1 MNDKSIYDISKTA
14 LSIMSTCI
22 TEAAKGSGIEIYRY
36 YADRV
41 IVDAVIVAA
50 FNNLNR
56 SSLSRHYQAILVVTF
71 GDRWKWFIRTWG
83 RCSSVITYHLSPSGG
98 TKNSE
103 RRKQNENDCIT
114 IAA

>member
-1 MNDKSIYDISKTA
+1 MKYESIYDISKTA
-14 LSIMSTCI
+14 LSIMNTCI

-50 FNNLNR
+50 FNSLNR
-56 SSLSRHYQAILVVTF
+56 SPLSRHYQGILVVTF

-83 RCSSVITYHLSPSGG
+83 PMFIRNHISLESVRWDVEL
-98 TKNSE
+98 
-103 RRKQNENDCIT
+103 RKEKEE
-114 IAA
+114 

>member
-1 MNDKSIYDISKTA
+1 MKDESIYDISETA
-14 LSIMSTCI
+14 VRIMNTCI
-22 TEAAKGSGIEIYRY
+22 TETAKGSGIEICRY

-56 SSLSRHYQAILVVTF
+56 SPLSRQYQAILAVTF

-83 RCSSVITYHLSPSGG
+83 PRFIHNHISLESVRWDVEL
-98 TKNSE
+98 
-103 RRKQNENDCIT
+103 RKEN
-114 IAA
+114 AE

>member
-14 LSIMSTCI
+14 LSIMNTCI
-22 TEAAKGSGIEIYRY
+22 TEAAKESGIEIYRH

-56 SSLSRHYQAILVVTF
+56 SPLSKLYRAILAVTF
-71 GDRWKWFIRTWG
+71 GGRWKWFIRTWG
-83 RCSSVITYHLSPSGG
+83 PMFIRSHISLESVRWDVEL
-98 TKNSE
+98 
-103 RRKQNENDCIT
+103 RKEN
-114 IAA
+114 AE

>member
-1 MNDKSIYDISKTA
+1 MKDESIYDVSKTA
-14 LSIMSTCI
+14 VSIMNTCI
-22 TEAAKGSGIEIYRY
+22 TETAKGSGIEIYRH

-56 SSLSRHYQAILVVTF
+56 SPLSRLYRAILVVTF

-83 RCSSVITYHLSPSGG
+83 PMFIRNHISLESVRWDEELRKEN
-98 TKNSE
+98 TK
-103 RRKQNENDCIT
+103 
-114 IAA
+114 

>member
-1 MNDKSIYDISKTA
+1 MKDESIYDVSKTA
-14 LSIMSTCI
+14 VSIMNTCI
-22 TEAAKGSGIEIYRY
+22 TETAKGSGIEIYRY

-56 SSLSRHYQAILVVTF
+56 SSLSRQYRAILAVTF

-83 RCSSVITYHLSPSGG
+83 PRFIHNHISLESVRWDVEL
-98 TKNSE
+98 
-103 RRKQNENDCIT
+103 RKEK
-114 IAA
+114 AE

>member
-1 MNDKSIYDISKTA
+1 MKDESIYDVSKTA
-14 LSIMSTCI
+14 VSIMNTCI
-22 TEAAKGSGIEIYRY
+22 TEAAKESGIEIYQH

-56 SSLSRHYQAILVVTF
+56 SSLSKLYRAILAVTF

-83 RCSSVITYHLSPSGG
+83 PRFIHNHISLESVRWDVEL
-98 TKNSE
+98 
-103 RRKQNENDCIT
+103 RKEK
-114 IAA
+114 AE

>member
-1 MNDKSIYDISKTA
+1 MKYESIYDISKTA
-14 LSIMSTCI
+14 VSIMNTCI
-22 TEAAKGSGIEIYRY
+22 TEAAKGSGIEIYRH

-56 SSLSRHYQAILVVTF
+56 SPLSRLYQAILVVTF

-83 RCSSVITYHLSPSGG
+83 PMFIRNHISLESVQWDEEL
-98 TKNSE
+98 
-103 RRKQNENDCIT
+103 RKEK
-114 IAA
+114 AE

>member
-1 MNDKSIYDISKTA
+1 MKYESVYDISKTA
-14 LSIMSTCI
+14 LSIMNTCI
-22 TEAAKGSGIEIYRY
+22 TEAAKESDIEVYQH

-56 SSLSRHYQAILVVTF
+56 SPLSRQYRAILAVTF

-83 RCSSVITYHLSPSGG
+83 PTFIRNHISLESVLWDDELRKEK
-98 TKNSE
+98 TK
-103 RRKQNENDCIT
+103 
-114 IAA
+114 

>member
-1 MNDKSIYDISKTA
+1 MKYESIYDISETA

-22 TEAAKGSGIEIYRY
+22 TEAAKGCGIEIYRH

-56 SSLSRHYQAILVVTF
+56 SSLSRQYRAILAVTF
-71 GDRWKWFIRTWG
+71 GDQWKWFIRTWG
-83 RCSSVITYHLSPSGG
+83 PMFIRNHISLESVRWDDELKKEK
-98 TKNSE
+98 TK
-103 RRKQNENDCIT
+103 
-114 IAA
+114 

>member
-1 MNDKSIYDISKTA
+1 MKDESIYDVSKTA
-14 LSIMSTCI
+14 VSIMSTCI

-41 IVDAVIVAA
+41 IVDAVIIAA

-56 SSLSRHYQAILVVTF
+56 SPLSRHYQVILVVTF

-83 RCSSVITYHLSPSGG
+83 PMFIRNHISLESVRWDEELRKEN
-98 TKNSE
+98 TK
-103 RRKQNENDCIT
+103 
-114 IAA
+114 

>member
-1 MNDKSIYDISKTA
+1 MKDESIYDLSKTA
-14 LSIMSTCI
+14 VRIMNTCI
-22 TEAAKGSGIEIYRY
+22 TETAKGSGIEIYRY

-56 SSLSRHYQAILVVTF
+56 SPLSRQYQGILAVTF

-83 RCSSVITYHLSPSGG
+83 PIFIRNHMSLESVLWD
-98 TKNSE
+98 E
-103 RRKQNENDCIT
+103 ELRKEK
-114 IAA
+114 AE

>member
-1 MNDKSIYDISKTA
+1 MKYESIYDISKTA
-14 LSIMSTCI
+14 VSIMRTCI
-22 TEAAKGSGIEIYRY
+22 TEAAKGSGIEIYQH

-56 SSLSRHYQAILVVTF
+56 SPLSRQYRGILAVTF

-83 RCSSVITYHLSPSGG
+83 PRFIHNHISLESVRWDVEL
-98 TKNSE
+98 
-103 RRKQNENDCIT
+103 RKEK
-114 IAA
+114 AK

>member
-14 LSIMSTCI
+14 LSIINTCI
-22 TEAAKGSGIEIYRY
+22 TETAKGSGIEIYRY

-56 SSLSRHYQAILVVTF
+56 SSLSRQYRAILAVTF

-83 RCSSVITYHLSPSGG
+83 PRFIHNHISLESVRWDVEL
-98 TKNSE
+98 
-103 RRKQNENDCIT
+103 RKEKVK
-114 IAA
+114 

>member
-1 MNDKSIYDISKTA
+1 MKYESVYDISKTA

-22 TEAAKGSGIEIYRY
+22 AEAAKGSGIEIYRH

-56 SSLSRHYQAILVVTF
+56 SSLSRQYRAILAVTF

-83 RCSSVITYHLSPSGG
+83 PRFIHNHISLESVRWDVEIRKEK
-98 TKNSE
+98 TK
-103 RRKQNENDCIT
+103 
-114 IAA
+114 

>member
-1 MNDKSIYDISKTA
+1 MKYESIYDISETA
-14 LSIMSTCI
+14 LSIMSNCI
-22 TEAAKGSGIEIYRY
+22 TEAAKESGIEIYRH

-56 SSLSRHYQAILVVTF
+56 SSLSRQYRAILAVAF

-83 RCSSVITYHLSPSGG
+83 PMFIRNHISLESVRWDEEL
-98 TKNSE
+98 
-103 RRKQNENDCIT
+103 RREK
-114 IAA
+114 AK

>member
-1 MNDKSIYDISKTA
+1 MKYESIYDISETA
-14 LSIMSTCI
+14 VSIMNTCI

-50 FNNLNR
+50 FNNLNHAP
-56 SSLSRHYQAILVVTF
+56 LSRHYQGILVVTF

-83 RCSSVITYHLSPSGG
+83 PMFIRNHISLESVLWDD
-98 TKNSE
+98 E
-103 RRKQNENDCIT
+103 LRKEK
-114 IAA
+114 AE

>member
-1 MNDKSIYDISKTA
+1 MKYESIYDISKTA
-14 LSIMSTCI
+14 LSIMNTCI
-22 TEAAKGSGIEIYRY
+22 TEAEKGSGIEIYRY

-56 SSLSRHYQAILVVTF
+56 APLSRHCQAILVVTF

-83 RCSSVITYHLSPSGG
+83 PMFIRNHISLGSVQWDEEL
-98 TKNSE
+98 KKE
-103 RRKQNENDCIT
+103 KAE
-114 IAA
+114 

>member
-1 MNDKSIYDISKTA
+1 MKDESIYDVSKTA

-22 TEAAKGSGIEIYRY
+22 TEAAKESGIEIYQH

-50 FNNLNR
+50 FNNLNHAP
-56 SSLSRHYQAILVVTF
+56 LSRHYQAILVVTF

-83 RCSSVITYHLSPSGG
+83 PMFIRNHISLESVRWDEELRKEK
-98 TKNSE
+98 TK
-103 RRKQNENDCIT
+103 
-114 IAA
+114 

>member
-1 MNDKSIYDISKTA
+1 MKYESIYDLSKTA
-14 LSIMSTCI
+14 VRIMNTCI
-22 TEAAKGSGIEIYRY
+22 TETAKGSDIEIYRH

-56 SSLSRHYQAILVVTF
+56 SSLSRQYRAILAVTF

-83 RCSSVITYHLSPSGG
+83 PMFIRNHMSLESVRWDEELRKEK
-98 TKNSE
+98 TK
-103 RRKQNENDCIT
+103 
-114 IAA
+114 

>member
-1 MNDKSIYDISKTA
+1 MKDESIYDVSKTA
-14 LSIMSTCI
+14 VSIMNTCI
-22 TEAAKGSGIEIYRY
+22 TETAKGSGIEIYRY

-56 SSLSRHYQAILVVTF
+56 SPLSRLYRAILAVTF

-83 RCSSVITYHLSPSGG
+83 PMFIRNHISLESVLWDD
-98 TKNSE
+98 E
-103 RRKQNENDCIT
+103 LRKEK
-114 IAA
+114 AK

>member
-1 MNDKSIYDISKTA
+1 MKYESIYDISETA

-22 TEAAKGSGIEIYRY
+22 TEAAKGCGIEIYRH

-83 RCSSVITYHLSPSGG
+83 PMFIRNHISLESVRWDVEL
-98 TKNSE
+98 
-103 RRKQNENDCIT
+103 RKEKEE
-114 IAA
+114 

>member
-1 MNDKSIYDISKTA
+1 MKYESIYDISKTA
-14 LSIMSTCI
+14 LSIMNTCI
-22 TEAAKGSGIEIYRY
+22 AEAAKESDIEIYRH

-56 SSLSRHYQAILVVTF
+56 SPLSRQYRAILAVTF

-83 RCSSVITYHLSPSGG
+83 SRFIHSHISLESVRWDVEL
-98 TKNSE
+98 
-103 RRKQNENDCIT
+103 RKEK
-114 IAA
+114 AK

>member
-1 MNDKSIYDISKTA
+1 MKDESIYDVSKTA
-14 LSIMSTCI
+14 LSIMNTCI
-22 TEAAKGSGIEIYRY
+22 TETAKESDSEIYRY

-56 SSLSRHYQAILVVTF
+56 SPLSRQYRAILAVTF

-83 RCSSVITYHLSPSGG
+83 PMFIRNHISLESVRWDVEL
-98 TKNSE
+98 
-103 RRKQNENDCIT
+103 RKEKEE
-114 IAA
+114 

>member
-1 MNDKSIYDISKTA
+1 MKDESIYDISETA
-14 LSIMSTCI
+14 LNIMSTCI
-22 TEAAKGSGIEIYRY
+22 TEAAKESGIEIYQH

-56 SSLSRHYQAILVVTF
+56 SSLSKLYRAILAVTF

-83 RCSSVITYHLSPSGG
+83 PRFIHNHISLESVRWDVEI
-98 TKNSE
+98 
-103 RRKQNENDCIT
+103 RKEK
-114 IAA
+114 AE

>member
-14 LSIMSTCI
+14 LSIMNTCI
-22 TEAAKGSGIEIYRY
+22 TEAAKESGIEIYRH

-56 SSLSRHYQAILVVTF
+56 SPLSRHYQAILVVTF
-71 GDRWKWFIRTWG
+71 GDQWKWFIRTWG
-83 RCSSVITYHLSPSGG
+83 PMFIRNHISLESVLWD
-98 TKNSE
+98 E
-103 RRKQNENDCIT
+103 ELRKEK
-114 IAA
+114 AE

>member
-1 MNDKSIYDISKTA
+1 MKYESIYDISKTA
-14 LSIMSTCI
+14 VSIMNTCI
-22 TEAAKGSGIEIYRY
+22 TETAEGSGIEIYRY

-56 SSLSRHYQAILVVTF
+56 SSLSRQYQAILVVTF

-83 RCSSVITYHLSPSGG
+83 PMFIRNHISLESVRWDEEL
-98 TKNSE
+98 
-103 RRKQNENDCIT
+103 RKEKVE
-114 IAA
+114 

>member
-1 MNDKSIYDISKTA
+1 MKYESIYDISKTA
-14 LSIMSTCI
+14 LSIMNTCI
-22 TEAAKGSGIEIYRY
+22 TEAAKESGIEIYRH

-56 SSLSRHYQAILVVTF
+56 SPLSRQYQAILVVTF

-83 RCSSVITYHLSPSGG
+83 PMFIRNHTSLESVRWDEEL
-98 TKNSE
+98 
-103 RRKQNENDCIT
+103 RKEK
-114 IAA
+114 AE

>member
-1 MNDKSIYDISKTA
+1 MKYESIYDISETA

-22 TEAAKGSGIEIYRY
+22 TKTARGSGIEIYRH

-56 SSLSRHYQAILVVTF
+56 SSLSRQYRAILAVTF
-71 GDRWKWFIRTWG
+71 GDQWKWFIRTWG
-83 RCSSVITYHLSPSGG
+83 PMFIRNHISLESVRWDVEI
-98 TKNSE
+98 
-103 RRKQNENDCIT
+103 RKEKT
-114 IAA
+114 E

>member
-14 LSIMSTCI
+14 LSIMNTCI
-22 TEAAKGSGIEIYRY
+22 TETAKGSGIEIYRH

-41 IVDAVIVAA
+41 IIDAVIVAA

-56 SSLSRHYQAILVVTF
+56 SSLSRQYRAILAVTF

-83 RCSSVITYHLSPSGG
+83 PRFIHNHISLECVRWDVEL
-98 TKNSE
+98 
-103 RRKQNENDCIT
+103 RKEK
-114 IAA
+114 AE

>member
-1 MNDKSIYDISKTA
+1 MKYESIYDISETA

-22 TEAAKGSGIEIYRY
+22 TKTARGSGIEIYRH

-56 SSLSRHYQAILVVTF
+56 SSLSRQYRAILAVTF
-71 GDRWKWFIRTWG
+71 GVQWKWFIRTWG
-83 RCSSVITYHLSPSGG
+83 PMFIRNHISLESVRWDVEI
-98 TKNSE
+98 
-103 RRKQNENDCIT
+103 RKEK
-114 IAA
+114 AE

>member
-1 MNDKSIYDISKTA
+1 MKDESIYDVSKTA
-14 LSIMSTCI
+14 VSIMNTCI
-22 TEAAKGSGIEIYRY
+22 TETAKGSGIEIYRY

-56 SSLSRHYQAILVVTF
+56 SPLSRQYQAILVVTF

-83 RCSSVITYHLSPSGG
+83 PRFIHNHISLESVRWDVEI
-98 TKNSE
+98 
-103 RRKQNENDCIT
+103 RKEKSK
-114 IAA
+114 